1 MHSRAV
7 ERILGSLSRSLA
19 SAGDLESLAQR
30 GLSALTNALGAQG
43 AWLRL
48 RENGLRLRAAVG
60 VVPPEEARLTPQEVE
75 TLSSGRVLI
84 YRLPEEATGPA
95 SRHWAGLGYRGLVL
109 APLRG
114 DGVLLGTL
122 GLLFA
127 EVVPYEEIVALEEV
141 LPLFGLILQR
151 AHAEAEL
158 ARRQQL
164 LEALHRLDRAMLEG
178 KNLEEVAQIGAEE
191 ARSLLRAK
199 AATVSLVEGPERRLV
214 AASGQEVEPLRG
226 QSASLEEG
234 PHAQAL
240 RTGEPVVLMEIP
252 GEGVPPWLLALA
264 PLGNALVLPLKP
276 DGSTLGFLGLYGL
289 SNPPAILPMAQAF
302 AAQLSLALLRELD
315 QEALQRRVKEQELLL
330 RALEALGEVHSPEEA
345 ARRLVELAP
354 ELVWA
359 DWVAVLLLEDGVLR
373 VAAASGALA
382 GSVGQGLP
390 QGRGVSWAALRE
402 GTQVLR
408 DVQKDPRIYTPPGVD
423 SPPSGSEVVAR
434 LPNPHGGALGVLIA
448 GRIAP
453 TYSSQEARLVEA
465 LAQAG
470 ATAMERAR
478 HDLAERRVRAALER
492 LIQVPPGDLE
502 ALVRALGESL
512 GVRWAFLDRLLSP
525 DKALAVAVY
534 GAEPFEYDLEGTP
547 CADVFAGQF
556 CEYGQEVTRLFPHD
570 RLAAEMGA
578 EAYLGTPLRGE
589 GGRILGIL
597 VAMHDAPLPEGEK
610 ELRREILLAYAQRAA
625 LELTQRENQVRLEA
639 TARAHSLLRPAH
651 AVQEVFEIAV
661 EAALRETRATT
672 ALLSLYREE
681 GDCLEVVAAAGYIA
695 EAARG
700 RRVERGVGLAWRV
713 LEGGE
718 SLYLEDASQVP
729 EALFFSGRRDR
740 AAYLGVPLRAAEGRV
755 LGVLSA
761 DTAEH
766 GGELFPEDR
775 HFLLA
780 LAEATGAAI
789 ARLEALRK
797 AQGEAERFRALA
809 ELSARLEVLDDPEVI
824 LEEALEALWRISGFQ
839 AAFFSEAAPEGLR
852 LKVVAGE
859 PPGAWLE
866 RARQESYPPGR
877 GLMGQAL
884 LTGEA
889 LYTPFY
895 PDHPQALPERVALG
909 LKSAAYM
916 PVKLFGR
923 TVGVLSLLDF
933 REAYREDPLPLL
945 TFAARRLERALEK
958 AQTLQQLRQAREEA
972 LKGLGVALEY
982 RDLETAGHTERVTR
996 LALRLAE
1003 ALGLGEPALTELRL
1017 GAYLHDLGKLAVP
1030 DAILKKPG
1038 KLTPEE
1044 WEQMK
1049 AHVTLGEEMARRLGF
1064 LPPAT
1069 LEVIRHHHERWD
1081 GKGYPDGL
1089 AGEAIPLLARIFALA
1104 DVYDALTSERPYKP
1118 PWSHEEALAELER
1131 QAGRQ
1136 FDPQLAQVFVRQLR
1150 QGRGG

>member
-1 MHSRAV
+1 
-7 ERILGSLSRSLA
+7 
-19 SAGDLESLAQR
+19 
-30 GLSALTNALGAQG
+30 
-43 AWLRL
+43 
-48 RENGLRLRAAVG
+48 
-60 VVPPEEARLTPQEVE
+60 
-75 TLSSGRVLI
+75 
-84 YRLPEEATGPA
+84 
-95 SRHWAGLGYRGLVL
+95 LV
-109 APLRG
+109 
-114 DGVLLGTL
+114 
-122 GLLFA
+122 
-127 EVVPYEEIVALEEV
+127 
-141 LPLFGLILQR
+141 
-151 AHAEAEL
+151 
-158 ARRQQL
+158 
-164 LEALHRLDRAMLEG
+164 
-178 KNLEEVAQIGAEE
+178 
-191 ARSLLRAK
+191 
-199 AATVSLVEGPERRLV
+199 
-214 AASGQEVEPLRG
+214 
-226 QSASLEEG
+226 
-234 PHAQAL
+234 
-240 RTGEPVVLMEIP
+240 
-252 GEGVPPWLLALA
+252 
-264 PLGNALVLPLKP
+264 
-276 DGSTLGFLGLYGL
+276 
-289 SNPPAILPMAQAF
+289 
-302 AAQLSLALLRELD
+302 
-315 QEALQRRVKEQELLL
+315 
-330 RALEALGEVHSPEEA
+330 
-345 ARRLVELAP
+345 
-354 ELVWA
+354 
-359 DWVAVLLLEDGVLR
+359 
-373 VAAASGALA
+373 
-382 GSVGQGLP
+382 
-390 QGRGVSWAALRE
+390 
-402 GTQVLR
+402 
-408 DVQKDPRIYTPPGVD
+408 
-423 SPPSGSEVVAR
+423 
-434 LPNPHGGALGVLIA
+434 
-448 GRIAP
+448 
-453 TYSSQEARLVEA
+453 
-465 LAQAG
+465 
-470 ATAMERAR
+470 
-478 HDLAERRVRAALER
+478 
-492 LIQVPPGDLE
+492 
-502 ALVRALGESL
+502 ESL
-512 GVRWAFLDRLLSP
+512 GVRWAFLDRLLTP
-525 DKALAVAVY
+525 DKALAVAVF
-534 GAEPFEYDLEGTP
+534 GGEPFEYDLEGTP

-556 CEYGQEVTRLFPHD
+556 CEYGQGVTRLFPHD

-578 EAYLGTPLRGE
+578 EAYLGAPLRGE

-597 VAMHDAPLPEGEK
+597 VAMHDAPLPKGEE
-610 ELRREILLAYAQRAA
+610 ELRREILLTYAQRAA
-625 LELTQRENQVRLEA
+625 LELAQRENQARLEA
-639 TARAHSLLRPAH
+639 TARAHGLLRPAH
-651 AVQEVFEIAV
+651 TAQEVFEIAV

-681 GDCLEVVAAAGYIA
+681 EDCLEVVAAAGYIA

-700 RRVERGVGLAWRV
+700 RRMERGVGLAWRV

-718 SLYLEDASQVP
+718 PLDLEDASRVP

-740 AAYLGVPLRAAEGRV
+740 AAYLGVPLRDAGGRV

-761 DTAEH
+761 GTA
-766 GGELFPEDR
+766 ELFPEDR

-797 AQGEAERFRALA
+797 AQSEADRFRALA
-809 ELSARLEVLDDPEVI
+809 ELSARLETLEDPKSL

-839 AAFFSEAAPEGLR
+839 AALFSEATPEGLR
-852 LKVVAGE
+852 LQMVAGE

-866 RARQESYPPGR
+866 RVRQESYPPGR

-916 PVKLFGR
+916 PVGLFGR

-1003 ALGLGEPALTELRL
+1003 ELGLGEPALTELRL
-1017 GAYLHDLGKLAVP
+1017 GAYLHDLGKLAIP

-1049 AHVTLGEEMARRLGF
+1049 AHATLGEEMARRLGF
-1064 LPPAT
+1064 LPLAT

-1131 QAGRQ
+1131 QAGLQ
-1136 FDPQLAQVFVRQLR
+1136 FDPKLTQVFVQQLR
-1150 QGRGG
+1150 RG